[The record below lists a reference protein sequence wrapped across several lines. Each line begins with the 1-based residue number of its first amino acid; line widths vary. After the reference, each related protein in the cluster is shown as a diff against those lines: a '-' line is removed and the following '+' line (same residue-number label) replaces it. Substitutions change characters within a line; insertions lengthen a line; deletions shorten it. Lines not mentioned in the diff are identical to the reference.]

1 MTITLAPSAWKHVAV
16 AAPIPVVP
24 PVIRAILLLSLPVP
38 SISAMPRPGAGAEV
52 RVCLSN
58 IHGHRT
64 LLRQAIEHLLGTRS
78 YGCWIELVV
87 RRAADGSYAAVA

>member
-38 SISAMPRPGAGAEV
+38 SIFAMPRA
-52 RVCLSN
+52 
-58 IHGHRT
+58 
-64 LLRQAIEHLLGTRS
+64 
-78 YGCWIELVV
+78 
-87 RRAADGSYAAVA
+87 RRRR